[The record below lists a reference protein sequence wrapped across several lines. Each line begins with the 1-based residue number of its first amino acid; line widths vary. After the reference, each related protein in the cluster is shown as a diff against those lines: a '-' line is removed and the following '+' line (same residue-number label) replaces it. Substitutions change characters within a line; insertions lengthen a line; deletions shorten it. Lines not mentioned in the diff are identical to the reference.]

1 MTFEKGR
8 VQCLPAHVAEWIDEH
23 EDVLWKIYLDSTETA
38 IRLAPAILDKA
49 DFTSFAACMARLS
62 RVDSP
67 SSSVAG
73 KTFRPCVT
81 NILLNP
87 EQAITID
94 KLHGS
99 VMIDSTEA
107 VDEAEAEDDEIEDGD
122 ALSFS
127 H

>member
-8 VQCLPAHVAEWIDEH
+8 VQCLPAHVSEWIDEH

-67 SSSVAG
+67 SSSVTG

-81 NILLNP
+81 NILLNSQ
-87 EQAITID
+87 QAITID
-94 KLHGS
+94 KRHGS

-107 VDEAEAEDDEIEDGD
+107 VEEGETEDEEIADDDV
-122 ALSFS
+122 LSFP